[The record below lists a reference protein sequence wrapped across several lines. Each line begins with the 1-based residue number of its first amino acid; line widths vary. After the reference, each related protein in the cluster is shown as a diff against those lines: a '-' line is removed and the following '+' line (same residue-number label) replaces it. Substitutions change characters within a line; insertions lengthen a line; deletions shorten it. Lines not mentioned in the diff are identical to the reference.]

1 MMVIAARFFM
11 SQIIFNEEWMIA
23 RKLTERTGLTDR
35 QIKSYRQGRWIE
47 GIHFK
52 RIPLKEANSSDRGLV
67 WYNLPNINRF
77 IQEA

>member
-1 MMVIAARFFM
+1 M

-23 RKLTERTGLTDR
+23 SKLTERTGLTDR

-52 RIPLKEANSSDRGLV
+52 RIPQNESNSGERGLV